1 MSGARRVTALGPE
14 AAVRQP
20 WKNGRGETEELAIW
34 PEGASFAR
42 GEFDA
47 RVSTAR
53 VPASG
58 PFSTFAGFERVLVA
72 LDGEGLLL
80 THGADA
86 PRARLRRLEPY
97 RFAGE
102 WTTSGELVG
111 GPLRDF
117 NVFTRR
123 GVLRAEVQATQL
135 GRRRLR
141 EPLEATHA
149 FVHVVSGSLTARVT
163 GEEEPFELG
172 ARASLRIDH
181 ARAADELDLAGGTD
195 DAVVIVVRLIAAESA
210 ANPPLRR

>member
-1 MSGARRVTALGPE
+1 MSGARRVTVLGPE

-20 WKNGRGETEELAIW
+20 WRNGRGETEELAIW

-47 RVSTAR
+47 RISTAR
-53 VPASG
+53 VSESG

-123 GVLRAEVQATQL
+123 GVLRAEVQMAQL

-141 EPLEATHA
+141 EALEATHA
-149 FVHVVSGSLTARVT
+149 FVHVLVGSLTARVT

-172 ARASLRIDH
+172 ARFSLRIDR
-181 ARAADELDLAGGTD
+181 ARSADEVELAGGTD
-195 DAVVIVVRLIAAESA
+195 DAAALVVRLIGAENTAAA
-210 ANPPLRR
+210 PDRR